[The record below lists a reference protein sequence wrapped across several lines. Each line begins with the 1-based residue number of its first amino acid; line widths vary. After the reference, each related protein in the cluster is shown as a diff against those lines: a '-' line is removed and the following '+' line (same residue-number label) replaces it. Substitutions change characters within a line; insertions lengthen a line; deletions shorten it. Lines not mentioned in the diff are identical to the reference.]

1 VAAHTD
7 HQEEQR
13 DEKLKMGEP
22 KLLDRDTIERAFRL
36 MGQYLLDR
44 KAVGEIAIY
53 GGSAILLQ
61 FDWRKVSR
69 DVDARV
75 TSEGSHG
82 LVIDAA
88 ASAATR
94 LGLPRSWLSENV
106 AMYARRGEGE
116 ADRIPLG
123 LYPSPERFGLRVTAA
138 KPSYILA
145 MKLKALERVTID
157 DRDYKDVV
165 NRSIECGVFSVDELR
180 EVFRKFFP
188 DEDLPPR
195 AALRFEELAS
205 DIRAKL
211 R

>member
-1 VAAHTD
+1 MD
-7 HQEEQR
+7 
-13 DEKLKMGEP
+13 EP
-22 KLLDRDTIERAFRL
+22 KLLDRKMIERAFGL

-44 KAVGEIAIY
+44 KALGEIAIY
-53 GGSAILLQ
+53 GGSAILFQ
-61 FDWRKVSR
+61 FDWRKASR

-75 TSEGSHG
+75 TSDRSHG

-88 ASAATR
+88 AYAAAQ

-106 AMYARRGEGE
+106 AMYARRGERE
-116 ADRIPLG
+116 ADRISLG

-145 MKLKALERVTID
+145 MKLKALERTTID
-157 DRDYKDVV
+157 DRDYQDAV
-165 NRSIECGVFSVDELR
+165 NLGVECGVSTVGGLR
-180 EVFRKFFP
+180 EVFRQFFP

-195 AALRFEELAS
+195 AALRLGELAS

-211 R
+211 G

>member
-1 VAAHTD
+1 MD
-7 HQEEQR
+7 
-13 DEKLKMGEP
+13 EP
-22 KLLDRDTIERAFRL
+22 KLLDRETIERAFRL

-44 KAVGEIAIY
+44 RALGEIAIY

-61 FDWRKVSR
+61 FDWRKASR

-75 TSEGSHG
+75 TSDRSHG

-88 ASAATR
+88 ANAAAQ
-94 LGLPRSWLSENV
+94 LGLPRSWLSESV

-116 ADRIPLG
+116 ADRISLG

-138 KPSYILA
+138 RPPYILA
-145 MKLKALERVTID
+145 MKLKALERATID
-157 DRDYKDVV
+157 DRDYEDAV
-165 NRSIECGVFSVDELR
+165 NLSIECGVSSVDELR
-180 EVFRKFFP
+180 KVFRQFFA

-195 AALRFEELAS
+195 AALRLEELAS

-211 R
+211 G

>member
-1 VAAHTD
+1 M
-7 HQEEQR
+7 
-13 DEKLKMGEP
+13 DEP
-22 KLLDRDTIERAFRL
+22 TPLDRDTIEKAFRL

-44 KAVGEIAIY
+44 KALGEIAIY
-53 GGSAILLQ
+53 GGSAILFQ
-61 FDWRKVSR
+61 FDWRKASR

-75 TSEGSHG
+75 TSERSHG

-88 ASAATR
+88 ASAATQ

-106 AMYARRGEGE
+106 AMYTRRGEGE
-116 ADRIPLG
+116 ADRILLG

-145 MKLKALERVTID
+145 MKLKALERATID
-157 DRDYKDVV
+157 DRDFEDAL
-165 NRSIECGVFSVDELR
+165 NLSIECGMSTVDELL
-180 EVFRKFFP
+180 EVFRQFFP

-195 AALRFEELAS
+195 AAFRLEELAS

-211 R
+211 S

>member
-1 VAAHTD
+1 M
-7 HQEEQR
+7 
-13 DEKLKMGEP
+13 DEAKR
-22 KLLDRDTIERAFRL
+22 LDRETIERAFRL

-44 KAVGEIAIY
+44 KALGEIAIY

-61 FDWRKVSR
+61 FDWRKASR

-75 TSEGSHG
+75 ISERSHG
-82 LVIDAA
+82 LIIDAA
-88 ASAATR
+88 AKAATE

-116 ADRIPLG
+116 ADRISLG

-145 MKLKALERVTID
+145 MKLKALERATSD
-157 DRDYKDVV
+157 DRDYEDAVKL
-165 NRSIECGVFSVDELR
+165 SIECRVSSVGELR
-180 EVFRKFFP
+180 DVFRQFFP

-195 AALRFEELAS
+195 AILRLDELAS

-211 R
+211 S

>member
-1 VAAHTD
+1 MLIVR
-7 HQEEQR
+7 ESKGR
-13 DEKLKMGEP
+13 DLQMDEP
-22 KLLDRDTIERAFRL
+22 KLLDRHTIEQAFRL

-44 KAVGEIAIY
+44 KALGEIAIY
-53 GGSAILLQ
+53 GGSAILFQ
-61 FDWRKVSR
+61 FDWRKASR

-75 TSEGSHG
+75 TSERSHG

-88 ASAATR
+88 ANAATQ

-106 AMYARRGEGE
+106 AMYARRGERE
-116 ADRIPLG
+116 ADRISLG

-145 MKLKALERVTID
+145 MKLRALERATID
-157 DRDYKDVV
+157 DRDYEDAV
-165 NRSIECGVFSVDELR
+165 NLSTECGVSSVDELR
-180 EVFRKFFP
+180 EIFRQFFP

-195 AALRFEELAS
+195 AAFRLEDLAS

-211 R
+211 S

>member
-1 VAAHTD
+1 MLIVR
-7 HQEEQR
+7 ESKGR
-13 DEKLKMGEP
+13 DLQMDEP
-22 KLLDRDTIERAFRL
+22 KLLDRHTIEQAFRL

-44 KAVGEIAIY
+44 KALGEIAIY
-53 GGSAILLQ
+53 GGSAILFQ
-61 FDWRKVSR
+61 FDWRKASR

-75 TSEGSHG
+75 TSERNHG

-88 ASAATR
+88 ANAATQ

-106 AMYARRGEGE
+106 AMYARRGERE
-116 ADRIPLG
+116 ADRISLG

-145 MKLKALERVTID
+145 MKLRALERATID
-157 DRDYKDVV
+157 DRDYEDAV
-165 NRSIECGVFSVDELR
+165 NLSTECGVSSVDELR
-180 EVFRKFFP
+180 EIFRQFFP

-195 AALRFEELAS
+195 AAFRLEDLAS

-211 R
+211 S

>member
-1 VAAHTD
+1 MLM
-7 HQEEQR
+7 
-13 DEKLKMGEP
+13 DEP
-22 KLLDRDTIERAFRL
+22 RVLDRETIERAFRL

-44 KAVGEIAIY
+44 KALGEIAIY
-53 GGSAILLQ
+53 GGSAIMLQ
-61 FDWRKVSR
+61 FDWRKASR

-75 TSEGSHG
+75 TSERSHG
-82 LVIDAA
+82 LVIEAA
-88 ASAATR
+88 ANAAAQ

-116 ADRIPLG
+116 ADRISLG

-157 DRDYKDVV
+157 DRDYEDAV
-165 NRSIECGVFSVDELR
+165 NLGIERGMSRVDELR
-180 EVFRKFFP
+180 EVFRQFFP
-188 DEDLPPR
+188 DEELPPR
-195 AALRFEELAS
+195 AALRLEELAS

-211 R
+211 S

>member
-1 VAAHTD
+1 MD
-7 HQEEQR
+7 
-13 DEKLKMGEP
+13 EP
-22 KLLDRDTIERAFRL
+22 KLLDRETIEKAFRL

-44 KAVGEIAIY
+44 KALGEIAIY

-61 FDWRKVSR
+61 FDWRKASR

-75 TSEGSHG
+75 ISDRSHG

-88 ASAATR
+88 ANAATQ

-116 ADRIPLG
+116 IDRISLG

-145 MKLKALERVTID
+145 MKLKALERATSD
-157 DRDYKDVV
+157 DRDYKDAV
-165 NRSIECGVFSVDELR
+165 NLSIECGVSKVDELR
-180 EVFRKFFP
+180 EVFRQFFP

-195 AALRFEELAS
+195 AALRLDELVS
-205 DIRAKL
+205 DIRARL
-211 R
+211 S

>member
-1 VAAHTD
+1 MPMD
-7 HQEEQR
+7 
-13 DEKLKMGEP
+13 EP
-22 KLLDRDTIERAFRL
+22 KLLDRETIERAFRL

-44 KAVGEIAIY
+44 KALGEIAIY

-61 FDWRKVSR
+61 FDWRKASR

-75 TSEGSHG
+75 TSERSHG

-88 ASAATR
+88 ASAATQ

-106 AMYARRGEGE
+106 AMYARRGERE
-116 ADRIPLG
+116 ADRISLG
-123 LYPSPERFGLRVTAA
+123 VYPSPERFGLRVTAA

-145 MKLKALERVTID
+145 MKLKALERATID
-157 DRDYKDVV
+157 DRDYEDAV
-165 NRSIECGVFSVDELR
+165 NLSIECGVSGADELR
-180 EVFRKFFP
+180 EVFRQFFP

-195 AALRFEELAS
+195 AALRLEELTA

-211 R
+211 S

>member
-1 VAAHTD
+1 MD
-7 HQEEQR
+7 
-13 DEKLKMGEP
+13 EP
-22 KLLDRDTIERAFRL
+22 KLLDRETIGRAFRL

-44 KAVGEIAIY
+44 KALGEIAIY
-53 GGSAILLQ
+53 GGSAILFQ
-61 FDWRKVSR
+61 FDWRKASR

-75 TSEGSHG
+75 TSERSHG

-88 ASAATR
+88 ANAATQ

-116 ADRIPLG
+116 ADRIALG

-145 MKLKALERVTID
+145 MKLKALERATID
-157 DRDYKDVV
+157 DRDYEDAI
-165 NRSIECGVFSVDELR
+165 NLGIECGVSSVDELR
-180 EVFRKFFP
+180 EVFRQFFP

-195 AALRFEELAS
+195 AALRLEELAS

-211 R
+211 G

>member
-1 VAAHTD
+1 MD
-7 HQEEQR
+7 
-13 DEKLKMGEP
+13 EP
-22 KLLDRDTIERAFRL
+22 KLLDRETIERAFRL

-44 KAVGEIAIY
+44 KTLGEIAIY
-53 GGSAILLQ
+53 GGSAILFQ
-61 FDWRKVSR
+61 FDWRKASR

-75 TSEGSHG
+75 TSERSHG

-88 ASAATR
+88 ANAAIQ
-94 LGLPRSWLSENV
+94 LELPRSWLSENV

-116 ADRIPLG
+116 ADRISLG

-157 DRDYKDVV
+157 DRDYEDAV
-165 NRSIECGVFSVDELR
+165 NLSIECGVSTVDELR
-180 EVFRKFFP
+180 EIFRQFFP

-195 AALRFEELAS
+195 AVLRLEDLAS

-211 R
+211 G

>member
-1 VAAHTD
+1 MD
-7 HQEEQR
+7 
-13 DEKLKMGEP
+13 EP
-22 KLLDRDTIERAFRL
+22 KLLDRETIERAFRL
-36 MGQYLLDR
+36 MGEYLLDR
-44 KAVGEIAIY
+44 KVLGEIAIY
-53 GGSAILLQ
+53 GGSAILFQ
-61 FDWRKVSR
+61 FDWRKASR

-75 TSEGSHG
+75 TSERSHG

-88 ASAATR
+88 ANAATQ

-116 ADRIPLG
+116 ADRISLG

-145 MKLKALERVTID
+145 MKLKALERATID
-157 DRDYKDVV
+157 DRDYEDAI
-165 NRSIECGVFSVDELR
+165 NLGIECGVSSMDELR

-195 AALRFEELAS
+195 AALRLEELAS

-211 R
+211 G